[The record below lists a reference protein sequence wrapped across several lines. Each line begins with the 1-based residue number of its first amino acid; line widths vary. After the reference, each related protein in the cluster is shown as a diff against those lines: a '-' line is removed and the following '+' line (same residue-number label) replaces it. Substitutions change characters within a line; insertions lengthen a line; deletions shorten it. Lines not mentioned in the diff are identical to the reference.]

1 MEGRVPSGTGR
12 VEMVALDGI
21 PEIGPGADLG
31 AIIAQA
37 ATAMGILLR
46 DDDIVV
52 VAQKIVSKAE
62 GRFRPVDGIVASP
75 RAEELAA
82 ICGKDARKV
91 QAVLD
96 ESTEILRVAGNG
108 RNGVLIARHRQ
119 GWVMANAGTD
129 ESNLGQEGQLL
140 LLPENADDSAA
151 GIATG
156 IAALRQARPGIIIT
170 DTFGRPW
177 RHGLLNV
184 AIGLSDVPAL
194 IDWADATDAYGRRLE
209 VTVQGFAD
217 EIAAA
222 AGLLMPK
229 DAQTPVVLMRGL
241 GWTRKPGSR
250 ATDHIRPLREDL
262 FK

>member
-1 MEGRVPSGTGR
+1 MLAV
-12 VEMVALDGI
+12 DGI
-21 PEIGPGADLG
+21 PEIRPGADLG

-37 ATAMGILLR
+37 TEVMGITLCN
-46 DDDIVV
+46 DDIVV

-62 GRFRPVDGIVASP
+62 ARFRAVGGIVASP

-82 ICGKDARKV
+82 VCGKDARKV

-119 GWVMANAGTD
+119 GWVMANAGID

-140 LLPENADDSAA
+140 LLPENADKSAA
-151 GIATG
+151 GIAAR
-156 IAALRQARPGIIIT
+156 IAAIHQVRPGVIIT

-194 IDWADATDAYGRRLE
+194 IDWADATDAYGRKLE

-241 GWTRKPGSR
+241 NWTRKPEAR
-250 ATDHIRPLREDL
+250 ATDHIRSMREDL